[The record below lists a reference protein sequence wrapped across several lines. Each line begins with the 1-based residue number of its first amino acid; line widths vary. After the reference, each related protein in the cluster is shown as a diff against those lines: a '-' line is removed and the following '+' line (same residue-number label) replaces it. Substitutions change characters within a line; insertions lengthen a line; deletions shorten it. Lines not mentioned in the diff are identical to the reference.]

1 MKRKVVFLAD
11 CLVTQKAGI
20 HFYAR
25 QFIKRAITQ
34 YPDNQYYTVLP
45 YPYEQLDI
53 EEILVPIKKWIPGHF
68 RMRSFNEIPKVLKKL
83 SPDLVI
89 EMAHFGPFNLPKSIK
104 KATVIHDLTPIN
116 FPQWHDKSSHYSHKF
131 LLPKILKNSNQLL
144 VNSVQTKQDLIDYYP
159 ACKDKTTVCYPYL
172 MDDPQ
177 GSAEDLTGLLA
188 EANYLLSVGTI
199 EPRKNYVTLLKAF
212 DKLASKFSKLQL
224 RLVGYKGWKSKNVF
238 DLIERS
244 SYKDRIILEGY
255 TTDNRLRSLY
265 AHAKAFVF
273 PSLYEG
279 FGLPLL
285 EALSYSVPIVC
296 SDIPTSREICGNSAT
311 YFAATDDRA
320 LVEKTLQLLNDEDF
334 HTAQSNKSQVRFLEF
349 NQAKLPL
356 DSLLG

>member
-1 MKRKVVFLAD
+1 MQKKVVFLAD

-34 YPDNQYYTVLP
+34 YPGNQYYTVLP
-45 YPYEQLDI
+45 YPYEQLNV
-53 EEILVPIKKWIPGHF
+53 EEILVPIRKWVPGHF
-68 RMRSFNEIPKVLKKL
+68 RMRSFREIPRVVRKL
-83 SPDLVI
+83 NPDLVI
-89 EMAHFGPFNLPKSIK
+89 EMAHFGPFNLPDSIQ

-116 FPQWHDKSSHYSHKF
+116 FPEWHGKSSYYSHKY
-131 LLPKILKNSNQLL
+131 LLPKILKSSDQLI
-144 VNSVQTKQDLIDYYP
+144 VNSIQTKQDLADYFP
-159 ACKDKTTVCYPYL
+159 ACKDKTTVCYPCL
-172 MDDPQ
+172 LDDPT
-177 GSAEDLTGLLA
+177 GSSVDSTGLLA

-199 EPRKNYVTLLKAF
+199 EPRKNYVTLIRAF
-212 DKLASKFSKLQL
+212 DKLASKYSKLQL

-238 DLIERS
+238 ELIERS

-265 AHAKAFVF
+265 AHATAFVF

-285 EALSYSVPIVC
+285 EALSYNVPIVC
-296 SDIPTSREICGNSAT
+296 SDIPTSREICGNAAL
-311 YFAATDDRA
+311 YFSATDDRS
-320 LVEKTLQLLNDEDF
+320 LVEQTLQLLKNEDF
-334 HTAQSNKSQVRFLEF
+334 HTAQAIKSQVRFLEF